1 MNKNKIMAILICT
14 LLSFCFVGMASAQGT
29 VVKAEASTSQLHVGD
44 TLTVT
49 LKISNVQNLFG
60 IDLTL
65 GWNPNVITLSNVALS
80 LGVEAHSGGVLHGNK
95 LVYNID
101 NAQTGQIYVEEDRE
115 SGSYNLVATSIG
127 ESTSAFSGSGN
138 VATLTFKVTHTGDA
152 QITLDSELSDKAT
165 SSDPA
170 NLIVHQDNANSVS
183 AVIPEFSI
191 ITVLALLVVVAVAT
205 MAITVGRKKLKA
217 NPTALR
223 R

>member
-1 MNKNKIMAILICT
+1 MNRNKIMAILICT
-14 LLSFCFVGMASAQGT
+14 LLSFCFVGAASAQGT

-95 LVYNID
+95 LVYDINS
-101 NAQTGQIYVEEDRE
+101 ALAGQIYVEEDKE

-127 ESTSAFSGSGN
+127 ESTAAFSGNGN
-138 VATLTFKVTHTGDA
+138 IATLTFKVARTGDA
-152 QITLDSELSDKAT
+152 QLTLDSELSDKAT
-165 SSDPA
+165 STDPS
-170 NLIVHQDNANSVS
+170 NLIVHQNTATAVN
-183 AVIPEFSI
+183 AVIPEFP
-191 ITVLALLVVVAVAT
+191 TLAIVVALIAAAT
-205 MAITVGRKKLKA
+205 ATIAVTYRKQLKKQSP
-217 NPTALR
+217 NLGF
-223 R
+223 